1 MYVMMY
7 CDKYTLLELISRL
20 KKPYKSCGSNKGEIW
35 KGNSSIKG
43 GKFYNFLK
51 MILLIGDEADE

>member
-1 MYVMMY
+1 MY

-43 GKFYNFLK
+43 EKFYNFLN